1 MSDDCC
7 DPIMDLSQTHAKQRR
22 VLKIVL
28 ALNVATFAMVVT
40 GSIVSKSSSLLSGG
54 LDNFG
59 DALTYALS
67 LAVVGASVA
76 AQSRVALVKGS
87 LIALAAVVVASQI
100 VWRLV
105 NPATPIFETMGIIA
119 AINLAVNAASLW
131 LITPYRDGDINMAS
145 AWECSRN
152 DIYEGTAVL
161 LTAGLVYVFD
171 AGWPDLVVATILL
184 ALFARSARRVV
195 KEAIEQRHREANRK

>member
-22 VLKIVL
+22 VLEIVL
-28 ALNVATFAMVVT
+28 AINVATFGLVIA
-40 GSIVSKSSSLLSGG
+40 GSIASKSSSLLSGG

-76 AQSRVALVKGS
+76 AQSRVALVKGG
-87 LIALAAVVVASQI
+87 LIALAALVVAGQI
-100 VWRLV
+100 IWRLM
-105 NPATPIFETMGIIA
+105 NQATPVFETMGIVA
-119 AINLAVNAASLW
+119 TINLGANLVSLW
-131 LITPYRDGDINMAS
+131 LITPYRHGDINMAS

-152 DIYEGTAVL
+152 DMYEGIAVI
-161 LTAGLVYVFD
+161 LTAGLVFVFD

-184 ALFARSARRVV
+184 VLFSRSAISVL
-195 KEAIEQRHREANRK
+195 REALEQLKTAS

>member
-7 DPIMDLSQTHAKQRR
+7 DPIMDLAQTHAKQRR

-28 ALNVATFAMVVT
+28 AINVATFGLVIA

-76 AQSRVALVKGS
+76 AQSRVALVKGG
-87 LIALAAVVVASQI
+87 LIALAALVVAGQI
-100 VWRLV
+100 VWRLMH
-105 NPATPIFETMGIIA
+105 PATPVFETMGIVA
-119 AINLAVNAASLW
+119 TINLGANLVSLW
-131 LITPYRDGDINMAS
+131 LITPYRHGDINMAS

-152 DIYEGTAVL
+152 DMYEGIAVI
-161 LTAGLVYVFD
+161 LTAGLVFVFD

-184 ALFARSARRVV
+184 VLFSRSAISVL
-195 KEAIEQRHREANRK
+195 REALEQLKTASKQ